1 MTIKCHVY
9 QAKNGLIYLSCG
21 DGRSYSA
28 LTLQQITDLGVDVYA
43 LDDFNLENF
52 REAYPAS
59 QSPQEASEEQPASDK
74 YLEKAVGAMLETGT
88 IQFKPFSWCFRVVD
102 MIVTSEVFTD
112 KEVVLTVNE
121 DEIRVLPLPPA
132 ILNSYPAQKKHCE
145 GVSDHEFSR
154 SSSRSAY
161 PRNIPSWLPCGV
173 DWDGP

>member
-112 KEVVLTVNE
+112 KEGVLTVDE
-121 DEIRVLPLPPA
+121 DDWNGGPA
-132 ILNSYPAQKKHCE
+132 NCVAKELTKAITSGNLKFIPCTEKTLR
-145 GVSDHEFSR
+145 R
-154 SSSRSAY
+154 SVRS
-161 PRNIPSWLPCGV
+161 
-173 DWDGP
+173 